1 MYNSKNLRLNHRAGF
16 FKKILDIYFE
26 SMSSV
31 FIKTEVII
39 VVTKG
44 DKQMVKPV
52 TKQKLPRQ
60 PLAVKAYETL
70 VKKIICLEYQ
80 PSQHLEETQLVEDL
94 GIGRTPIREALV
106 RLHGERMVEAH
117 PKKGVIVR
125 PITLQNTKA
134 MFESMKLIERG
145 IVDLAVD
152 RDCTLFLKKMTI
164 ANQAVKEAVIA
175 NDTFGLVESNHEFH
189 MNFAR
194 CSQNEFLI
202 RAVKD
207 IRTEAK
213 RLSYLSYD
221 NVIDPHR
228 PLQIHYDAVVGEH
241 DQIIAGLRERDGRR
255 VKQLITGHILTF
267 RQRILVFMT
276 S

>member
-1 MYNSKNLRLNHRAGF
+1 MGKPL
-16 FKKILDIYFE
+16 KVQKIP
-26 SMSSV
+26 
-31 FIKTEVII
+31 K
-39 VVTKG
+39 
-44 DKQMVKPV
+44 
-52 TKQKLPRQ
+52 Q
-60 PLAVKAYETL
+60 PLAVKAYESL

-80 PSQHLEETQLVEDL
+80 PGQHLDENQLVEDL

-106 RLHGERMVEAH
+106 RLHGEKMVESH

-125 PITLQNTKA
+125 PITLQNIKA
-134 MFESMKLIERG
+134 MFESMKLIELG
-145 IVDLAVD
+145 IVDIVVD
-152 RDCTLFLKKMTI
+152 RNYSVFLEMMKT
-164 ANQAVKEAVIA
+164 ANQAVQKAVMA
-175 NDTFGLVESNHEFH
+175 NDVFGLVEANHEFH

-221 NVIDPHR
+221 NVIDPKR
-228 PLQIHYDAVVGEH
+228 PLQRHYESVVGEH
-241 DQIIAGLRERDGRR
+241 DQIIARLAARDTKR
-255 VKQLITGHILTF
+255 VKKLITEHILTF
-267 RQRILVFMT
+267 RERILVFMT

>member
-1 MYNSKNLRLNHRAGF
+1 MGNPVKVQ
-16 FKKILDIYFE
+16 KIP
-26 SMSSV
+26 
-31 FIKTEVII
+31 K
-39 VVTKG
+39 
-44 DKQMVKPV
+44 
-52 TKQKLPRQ
+52 Q

-80 PSQHLEETQLVEDL
+80 PSQHLEENQLVEDL

-106 RLHGERMVEAH
+106 RLHGEKMVESH

-134 MFESMKLIERG
+134 MFESMKLIELG
-145 IVDLAVD
+145 IVDIAVD
-152 RDCTLFLKKMTI
+152 KDCTVFLEKMKT
-164 ANQAVKEAVIA
+164 ANLWAQKAIMT
-175 NDTFGLVESNHEFH
+175 NDVFELVEANHEFH
-189 MNFAR
+189 MHFAR

-207 IRTEAK
+207 IRSEAR

-221 NVIDPHR
+221 NIIDPKR
-228 PLQIHYDAVVGEH
+228 PLETHYQSVFHEH
-241 DQIIAGLRERDGRR
+241 DQIITSLAEKDAERA
-255 VKQLITGHILTF
+255 KQLISEHILTF
-267 RQRILVFMT
+267 RQRIIVFMT